1 MSFWA
6 ILSGQDVAAAMRSL
20 ELFAHEILPALRA

>member
-6 ILSGQDVAAAMRSL
+6 ILSGQHVAAAMRSF
-20 ELFAHEILPALRA
+20 EFVTREVLPALRA